1 MVALVY
7 LAPHAHALMN
17 QLHRG
22 VAFAGPRRCSSLL
35 STLCLSL
42 AGSTELLVPAM
53 AAAPARSLQ
62 INHGQRGK
70 DGTGA
75 MVWHAALILAEWL
88 GDNADQISGT
98 SVLELGAGTG
108 ACSIFAAG
116 LGASR
121 VMATDG
127 EEGLRKLAAD
137 NFELN
142 RKFYPCAEVGSTQ
155 YLWGDV
161 LPECISGV
169 SWDWVIGADVT
180 YSQKSYSALC
190 SSLCKLCAD
199 SDGGGKPRVLLS
211 HTHRLGLGIPSLES
225 FCDTAASSGLQT
237 SVLHRGDRAPPIEL
251 AAFYGKGQI
260 VGVSIIEL
268 GLRVPLSAR

>member
-1 MVALVY
+1 MQHTDHTREKREIIAFLVSAFAPHRVYLVRLVGGRWLVVALVY
-7 LAPHAHALMN
+7 LAQHAHALMN
-17 QLHRG
+17 QPHRG

-88 GDNADQISGT
+88 GDNANQISGT

-142 RKFYPCAEVGSTQ
+142 RNFT
-155 YLWGDV
+155 
-161 LPECISGV
+161 
-169 SWDWVIGADVT
+169 
-180 YSQKSYSALC
+180 
-190 SSLCKLCAD
+190 
-199 SDGGGKPRVLLS
+199 
-211 HTHRLGLGIPSLES
+211 
-225 FCDTAASSGLQT
+225 
-237 SVLHRGDRAPPIEL
+237 
-251 AAFYGKGQI
+251 
-260 VGVSIIEL
+260 
-268 GLRVPLSAR
+268 